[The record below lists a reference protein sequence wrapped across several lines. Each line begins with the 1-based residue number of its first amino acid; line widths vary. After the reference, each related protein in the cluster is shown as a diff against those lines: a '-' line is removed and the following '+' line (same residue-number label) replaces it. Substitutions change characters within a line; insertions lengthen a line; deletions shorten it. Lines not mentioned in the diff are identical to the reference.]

1 MTRAL
6 ILALALAAPAQAQTV
21 AVWGNG
27 GHVEITAGSGGAHVA
42 TVTLHNRRNVS
53 APHIAQIGL
62 TLYGL
67 PVEVLVTHR
76 PDPLPDV
83 LEVIPPPGPI
93 AVPPR
98 LAVQENEAGSVMLF
112 RIDMMEVG

>member
-6 ILALALAAPAQAQTV
+6 FLALALAAPAQAQTV

-27 GHVEITAGSGGAHVA
+27 GHVEITAGSGGSHVA
-42 TVTLHNRRNVS
+42 TVTLHNRMDWMDGGPMLV
-53 APHIAQIGL
+53 AL
-62 TLYGL
+62 TLEGIA
-67 PVEVLVTHR
+67 VEVIVTHL
-76 PDPLPDV
+76 PGDIPDV
-83 LEVIPPPGPI
+83 LEVIPPPGLI

-112 RIDMMEVG
+112 RLDMMEVG